1 MTDGMLQDLLYYERS
16 RRDCERVQK
25 ALLDTR
31 SRVSNEDRR
40 VAAHLLLTHELDL
53 RQKIS
58 ELADDLKLTPNQCYD
73 LFDAEFNPTDRRQ
86 GVLKP

>member
-1 MTDGMLQDLLYYERS
+1 MLQDLTHYERE

-31 SRVSNEDRR
+31 NRVSNEDRR
-40 VAAHLLLTHELDL
+40 VAAHLLLTHELNL

-58 ELADDLKLTPNQCYD
+58 ELADDLKLSANQCYD
-73 LFDAEFNPTDRRQ
+73 LFEAEFNPTDGRQ
-86 GVLKP
+86 GVLKS

>member
-1 MTDGMLQDLLYYERS
+1 MNSMAQDLLYYERS

-31 SRVSNEDRR
+31 NRVSNEDRR
-40 VAAHLLLTHELDL
+40 VAAHLLLTHKLNI